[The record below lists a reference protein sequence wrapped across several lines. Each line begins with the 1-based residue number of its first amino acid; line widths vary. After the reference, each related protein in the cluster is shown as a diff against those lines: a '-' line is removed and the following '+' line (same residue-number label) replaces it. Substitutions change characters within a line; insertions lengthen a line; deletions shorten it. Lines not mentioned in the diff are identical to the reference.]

1 MFYQSTY
8 FFADTCYTLLNI
20 KYKGVRSM
28 IEIIYKGEDEE
39 RHQEIDVKL
48 PKNVRQIGNCEH
60 EINKIYVE
68 DFVMA
73 YVKRFGNRKLKYGVL
88 LGNIKRGNGNV
99 YMFITGAVC
108 AKPVLDNEI
117 VFDDDVWTGLYED
130 VKTYFDEVEIVG
142 WFASMPGILDNDMP
156 QLQKL
161 HLDNFA
167 GNDRVCFLIDQI
179 EGEDAFYMYDEG
191 GMKNCGGYYIYYE
204 KNADMQSYMVLNQ
217 DESEIP
223 EDYEQSR
230 KRSINTRVHRLL
242 FQQESEPERPQPLV
256 EYKVPLE
263 EKSGSGII
271 KRRKLPTFAYSAS
284 SFMLLAILLVT
295 VAFMNA
301 SGQLKDLKNAVSNI
315 GKSDDGKE
323 TPKENPK
330 VVDVAGG
337 VEPTSENKQGDGSK
351 ASSENNSEQKKDT
364 GNNTEVNSDG
374 TTKSEE
380 TTKKEETTKV
390 EETSKKEE
398 TSSIPEA
405 STTQEPTTDKA
416 TVAAREQ
423 QIYTVKAGDSLYS
436 ISLKN
441 YGTTEMIE
449 KIKEA
454 NGISN
459 GDLIK
464 EGQRIVLP

>member
-1 MFYQSTY
+1 
-8 FFADTCYTLLNI
+8 
-20 KYKGVRSM
+20 M

-39 RHQEIDVKL
+39 KHKEIEVKL

-60 EINKIYVE
+60 ETNKLYVE

-117 VFDDDVWTGLYED
+117 IFDDDVWTGLYED

-179 EGEDAFYMYDEG
+179 EGEDSFYVYDEG

-204 KNADMQSYMVLNQ
+204 RNADMQSYMVLNQ
-217 DESEIP
+217 DENEIP

-230 KRSINTRVHRLL
+230 KRSINTKVHRLL
-242 FQQESEPERPQPLV
+242 FQQENVPEKPEALV

-263 EKSGSGII
+263 EKGSRGII
-271 KRRKLPTFAYSAS
+271 KSRKLPTFAYSAS

-315 GKSDDGKE
+315 GNSNDGKDTSE
-323 TPKENPK
+323 ENPK

-337 VEPTSENKQGDGSK
+337 VEPVSG
-351 ASSENNSEQKKDT
+351 NNSEDTSETSSQNMSESEKDT
-364 GNNTEVNSDG
+364 GNNAEVNSDE
-374 TTKSEE
+374 TTKADETTKNDE
-380 TTKKEETTKV
+380 TTKKEETTNAP
-390 EETSKKEE
+390 ET
-398 TSSIPEA
+398 
-405 STTQEPTTDKA
+405 TTPQEPTTDKA
-416 TVAAREQ
+416 TVAAREPQ
-423 QIYTVKAGDSLYS
+423 NYIVKAGDSLYS
-436 ISLKN
+436 ISLKY
-441 YGTTEMIE
+441 YGTTEMVE

-459 GDLIK
+459 GDYIK

>member
-1 MFYQSTY
+1 
-8 FFADTCYTLLNI
+8 
-20 KYKGVRSM
+20 M

-39 RHQEIDVKL
+39 RQQEIEVKL

-60 EINKIYVE
+60 ESNKLYVE

-88 LGNIKRGNGNV
+88 LGNTKRGNGNV

-108 AKPVLDNEI
+108 AKPILDNEI
-117 VFDDDVWTGLYED
+117 IFDDDVWTGLYED

-156 QLQKL
+156 QIQKL

-179 EGEDAFYMYDEG
+179 EGEDAFYIYDEG

-217 DESEIP
+217 DVNEIP

-230 KRSINTRVHRLL
+230 KRSINTKVHRLL
-242 FQQESEPERPQPLV
+242 FQQERIQEKPQELV
-256 EYKVPLE
+256 EYRVPID
-263 EKSGSGII
+263 EKSGKGFI

-315 GKSDDGKE
+315 GNSNDGKE
-323 TPKENPK
+323 EPKDTPK
-330 VVDVAGG
+330 VVDVAGN
-337 VEPTSENKQGDGSK
+337 VEPTSSNKPSDGSEK
-351 ASSENNSEQKKDT
+351 SSSDISTENDT
-364 GNNTEVNSDG
+364 QSGSDS
-374 TTKSEE
+374 TTKSEDTTKQDETTKNIETSKQEE
-380 TTKKEETTKV
+380 TTKKEETT
-390 EETSKKEE
+390 
-398 TSSIPEA
+398 
-405 STTQEPTTDKA
+405 QPTTPQETTSDKA
-416 TVAAREQ
+416 TVSAKEQ
-423 QIYTVKAGDSLYS
+423 QFYVVKAGDSLYS

-441 YGTTEMIE
+441 YGNTNMIE

-459 GDLIK
+459 GDYIK

>member
-1 MFYQSTY
+1 
-8 FFADTCYTLLNI
+8 
-20 KYKGVRSM
+20 M

-39 RHQEIDVKL
+39 RQQEIEVKL

-60 EINKIYVE
+60 ESNKLYVE

-88 LGNIKRGNGNV
+88 LGNVKRGNGNV

-117 VFDDDVWTGLYED
+117 IFDDDVWTGLYED

-179 EGEDAFYMYDEG
+179 EGEDAFYIYDEG

-217 DESEIP
+217 DENEIP

-242 FQQESEPERPQPLV
+242 FQQDKIQEKPQELV
-256 EYKVPLE
+256 EYRVPID
-263 EKSGSGII
+263 EKSGNGFV

-315 GKSDDGKE
+315 GKGNDSKE
-323 TPKENPK
+323 QPKDTPK
-330 VVDVAGG
+330 VVDVAGN
-337 VEPTSENKQGDGSK
+337 VEPTSSDKPKGGSDK
-351 ASSENNSEQKKDT
+351 SSDEKSVSDNGT
-364 GNNTEVNSDG
+364 GNDTQAGSDS
-374 TTKSEE
+374 TTKSEDTTKKEQTVSQEE
-380 TTKKEETTKV
+380 TTKKEETT
-390 EETSKKEE
+390 
-398 TSSIPEA
+398 
-405 STTQEPTTDKA
+405 QPTTPQETTSDKA
-416 TVAAREQ
+416 TVSAKEQ
-423 QIYTVKAGDSLYS
+423 QFYVVKAGDSLYS

-441 YGTTEMIE
+441 YGTTEMID

-459 GDLIK
+459 GDYIK